1 MKKIST
7 NLLFVAIV
15 LSILTI
21 LLPLERAESSTVI
34 IALKSILFTAWF
46 ITLWLT
52 VFAKTLNEEFLILA
66 NKYLRVEDADH
77 DGVDIKMSLVVF
89 GVSLLAMAL
98 FLISFLFI
106 ENLIFLVIAIFVSGA
121 CSLVFNFLVAC
132 NLPSFKIDE
141 SSKTLKIR
149 WRFFILTSIVPLSI
163 FCFLMTMEY
172 SHLFSMFLIV
182 INAGISYY
190 LLSDKISEMTYGL
203 EGKYHPRSQRHSS
216 YL

>member
-7 NLLFVAIV
+7 KLLLGTIILTV
-15 LSILTI
+15 LTI
-21 LLPLERAESSTVI
+21 LFPLEQAESSTMI

-46 ITLWLT
+46 ISLWLT

-77 DGVDIKMSLVVF
+77 DGVDIKMNLIVF
-89 GVSLLAMAL
+89 GISLFATAL

-106 ENLIFLVIAIFVSGA
+106 ENLVFLVIAIFVSAA
-121 CSLVFNFLVAC
+121 CSLVFNLLVAC
-132 NLPSFKIDE
+132 NLPSFKINE
-141 SSKTLKIR
+141 SSKTLKML
-149 WRFFILTSIVPLSI
+149 WRFFILTSIVPLSV
-163 FCFLMTMEY
+163 FSFLMTMEY
-172 SHLFSMFLIV
+172 SHLFSMFIIV